1 LEYLLLPLD
10 KRNELD
16 RKYVSELLEDVYKLS
31 LPAESKVAFIKYTEA
46 TQKDEIQKLRGQV
59 VYHIFN
65 SEIAFGLAKGKE
77 SNIEIWYDCIKEML
91 EPNITLLT
99 IDDQKKII
107 ALLTRE
113 KAQMD
118 NNLESQS
125 LFERLMK
132 YM

>member
-1 LEYLLLPLD
+1 MPLD

-16 RKYVSELLEDVYKLS
+16 RKYVSELIKDVYKLS
-31 LPAESKVAFIKYTEA
+31 IPAEAKVAFIKYTEA
-46 TQKDEIQKLRGQV
+46 NQKDEIQKLRGQV
-59 VYHIFN
+59 VYYIFN
-65 SEIAFGLAKGKE
+65 SEIAFGLAQGKE
-77 SNIEIWYDCIKEML
+77 SDIGNWYDCMKEML

-99 IDDQKKII
+99 VEDQKKII

-118 NNLESQS
+118 NNLESQT